1 MKRRYKRILAWLVV
15 VFLLITTGF
24 STKVRR
30 AEARN
35 LIHLNSHIA
44 KCWFHEGQVGK
55 CTNITLA
62 TAFVMETKK
71 CYDCYWYTQKAH
83 YPNMYSYG
91 EPSHTD
97 YYGRA
102 MFWRSNGLVSSLLKK
117 FLDVGRGTSFLM
129 MTWYDSVSLT
139 Y

>member
-1 MKRRYKRILAWLVV
+1 MV

-30 AEARN
+30 VEARN
-35 LIHLNSHIA
+35 VISLNSHIA

-83 YPNMYSYG
+83 YPNVQGDIPKSC
-91 EPSHTD
+91 T
-97 YYGRA
+97 
-102 MFWRSNGLVSSLLKK
+102 N
-117 FLDVGRGTSFLM
+117 RGIEQELAHVHF
-129 MTWYDSVSLT
+129 
-139 Y
+139 

>member
-1 MKRRYKRILAWLVV
+1 MKRGNKRILAWSVIV
-15 VFLLITTGF
+15 IMLIVMVL
-24 STKVRR
+24 STKSQK
-30 AEARN
+30 AEARS
-35 LIHLNSHIA
+35 LICLNSHIA
-44 KCWFHEGQVGK
+44 TCAIHNGQVGK

-62 TAFVMETKK
+62 TVFTMETKK
-71 CYDCYWYTQKAH
+71 CIDCYWYKQRAH
-83 YPNMYSYG
+83 YPNVYSYG

-117 FLDVGRGTSFLM
+117 FLDVGKGTSFLM
-129 MTWYDSVSLT
+129 MTWYDSRSLT